1 MTKSLIFLLVSVCLA
16 KLTYSQNLVTNP
28 DLENYAVCP
37 DGPAPSSSQFPT
49 GWNNTADFVNTP
61 DYFNTCGYTDSNT
74 RGNQTSRSG
83 SGHVGFGAYSSGQ
96 AVGGTRYLSEYFY
109 QALNTPLNAGTE
121 YYIEFWVSLADF
133 TSYSLKHLGM
143 YLTNDPDELVFVDD
157 IYFEGLYNLDPQIPN
172 TYPASNFYTNTSGW
186 TKISGFF
193 TPSISG
199 VRHIVIGNFDGGI
212 LNGNPSLQA
221 NPGDILGAGGS
232 YYYVDDVT
240 IGLASSCP
248 ADMASEIPYRAFTNP
263 ASTICKNSVNNTY
276 TAPRTPG
283 ATSYTWTSKSPYL
296 SIDGMSSTTTPTPSV
311 KIIAS
316 QAGTLRMD
324 LVANTACGPTH
335 PVNPI
340 YVPVDPCP
348 GGPFFIS
355 PNPANDLITVALMEE
370 VKGSLATNTASS
382 ASKSNHET
390 FTVELYDKNQK
401 MLARSHSKAEKVRL
415 NVRNLPNNTYYI
427 HIRYKNEIQRHQIMV
442 E

>member
-1 MTKSLIFLLVSVCLA
+1 MTKFLILLLVSVCLA
-16 KLTYSQNLVTNP
+16 RPTYSQNLVTNP

-37 DGPAPSSSQFPT
+37 DGPVPSSSQFPT

-61 DYFNTCGYTDSNT
+61 DYFNTCDYTSGYQNPRSGAGYTGAGVYLT
-74 RGNQTSRSG
+74 G
-83 SGHVGFGAYSSGQ
+83 SI
-96 AVGGTRYLSEYFY
+96 VGGTGTAYRSEYLY
-109 QALNTPLNAGTE
+109 QVLSTPLSAGTE
-121 YYIEFWVSLADF
+121 YYIEFWVSLAEF
-133 TSYSLKHLGM
+133 SGTSIKHLGM
-143 YLTNDPDELVFVDD
+143 YLTNDPDELVPVDD
-157 IYFEGLYNLDPQIPN
+157 IFTDGLYNLNPQIPN
-172 TYPASNFYTNTSGW
+172 TYPASNFYSNTSGW

-193 TPSISG
+193 TPSVSG

-221 NPGDILGAGGS
+221 NPGGTPGSQIS
-232 YYYVDDVT
+232 YYYFDDVT
-240 IGLASSCP
+240 IGPISGCP

-296 SIDGMSSTTTPTPSV
+296 SVDGMSSTTTPTPSV

-415 NVRNLPNNTYYI
+415 NVRNLPNNTY
-427 HIRYKNEIQRHQIMV
+427 
-442 E
+442 